1 MSPSKLSR
9 SVVYGRGAGVLRS
22 RVHIMSIPEGL
33 DEHRRGQGLTRRGF
47 LLAVGSVSL
56 LAACRDKAP
65 AVAAPAAAA
74 PAAKTDTAFLDL
86 SHALTGKTDLDPAT
100 ADRIEQAFAH
110 LQPELHAQFPTLVT
124 LAGQVTGAQALI
136 AAAGDAKPAAL
147 AIITAWYTGTVGKGV
162 HAVTVSYRD
171 ALMQRCVDDGL
182 SPPTYVQGGP
192 AWWTAEPPAPIRARA

>member
-1 MSPSKLSR
+1 
-9 SVVYGRGAGVLRS
+9 
-22 RVHIMSIPEGL
+22 MSIPEGL

-65 AVAAPAAAA
+65 AVAAPAATA
-74 PAAKTDTAFLDL
+74 PAAKTDTAFLEL

-182 SPPTYVQGGP
+182 SPPTYAHSGP
-192 AWWTAEPPAPIRARA
+192 AWWTAEPPAPIRAHA